1 MTDVK
6 KVVKELEALGIY
18 DVKKLSTIRA
28 MNNYLKKKPNRV
40 WKALRKAH

>member
-18 DVKKLSTIRA
+18 DVKEVVYNPSYA
-28 MNNYLKKKPNRV
+28 Q
-40 WKALRKAH
+40 